1 MLCYEVWV
9 NGERVCVAGAEGM
22 SGMQALLARP
32 GDGNAA
38 LFLVSGDTVPSKT
51 LRETYEWLGRELHA
65 NDEVRIRLVESDSP
79 DRPES
84 VKSFG
89 TKKEETGTKK
99 VFCSFCGQGQDETKK
114 IVAGFQANVCSECF
128 ELLGEIFNEKA

>member
-9 NGERVCVAGAEGM
+9 NGERACVAGAESM
-22 SGMQALLARP
+22 RGMQALVTRP
-32 GDGNAA
+32 GDRNIA
-38 LFLVSGDTVPSKT
+38 LFLVSGDTEPSKT
-51 LRETYEWLGRELHA
+51 LRETYTWLGRELHT
-65 NDEVRIRLVESDSP
+65 NDEVRIKLVESDSP

-89 TKKEETGTKK
+89 TKTEETGAKQI
-99 VFCSFCGQGQDETKK
+99 FCSFCGQSQSEARK